1 MRARM
6 CIDAPSDAHVQQY
19 TAVGSDESPRGN
31 VPPERLIPSDDE
43 PYVNLIEE
51 QQFYQK
57 LCPLDRT
64 ALDVPV
70 AARRKNYAGSRSGD
84 RRHEARGVRA
94 RQTRARS
101 LNRTVRSAHKCRSA
115 APPYIWS
122 SVQRGVA
129 ALGLSAYGSS
139 FASVR
144 QIKAPLENLG

>member
-51 QQFYQK
+51 QHFYQK
-57 LCPLDRT
+57 SCPLDRT

-70 AARRKNYAGSRSGD
+70 ATRRKNYAGSRSGD
-84 RRHEARGVRA
+84 RRHQA
-94 RQTRARS
+94 
-101 LNRTVRSAHKCRSA
+101 
-115 APPYIWS
+115 
-122 SVQRGVA
+122 RGVA

-144 QIKAPLENLG
+144 QITAPLENLG